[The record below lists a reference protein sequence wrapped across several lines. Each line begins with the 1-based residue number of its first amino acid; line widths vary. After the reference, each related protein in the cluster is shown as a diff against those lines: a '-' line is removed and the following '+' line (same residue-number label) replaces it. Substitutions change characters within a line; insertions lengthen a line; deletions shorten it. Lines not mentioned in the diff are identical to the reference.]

1 MNVPHGQDPVDAL
14 LHEARL
20 DPAEAAA
27 LADLLHA
34 VDRGAGRL
42 PAGTPG
48 EFAALAAF
56 RNAHRETATQPLGA
70 FAMYRNRTRAALL
83 TAKTAAAALV
93 LVSAGG
99 VAVAATT
106 GTIPTPLTSPS
117 HPAHPVTPK
126 PSDDA
131 ADHDANDDNG
141 AADPASHDAT
151 DNHGGLR
158 DTCADV
164 ASGKFTDPTAAASN
178 KDYRKLVI
186 AAGGQ
191 DKVTAFCAAL
201 PATDGQGEDHGNSAN
216 APGHDPNGP
225 GNSENA
231 PGHDPSGPG
240 NSENAP
246 GHNKGKGNSQNEDSS
261 GPGNSENAPGHNKSG
276 KGNSANAPG
285 HDPSGPGNSENAPG
299 HNKSGS
305 DNSGQGQSGDDQGE
319 DSGNSGHGNSGH
331 GGGND

>member
-1 MNVPHGQDPVDAL
+1 MNVPYRQDPVDAL

-20 DPAEAAA
+20 DPAEATA

-34 VDRGAGRL
+34 AAPGAERL

-48 EFAALAAF
+48 EYAALAAF
-56 RNAHRETATQPLGA
+56 RNAHRETATHPLGA

-106 GTIPTPLTSPS
+106 GTIPTPLTGSS
-117 HPAHPVTPK
+117 HPAPSVTPK
-126 PSDDA
+126 ATDDA
-131 ADHDANDDNG
+131 NESDGTDENGTDDNG
-141 AADPASHDAT
+141 TDPTTQD
-151 DNHGGLR
+151 DNGDNGALR
-158 DTCADV
+158 GTCTAFS
-164 ASGKFTDPTAAASN
+164 AGAFGDPTAAATN
-178 KDYRKLVI
+178 TAFRQLVI

-191 DKVTAFCAAL
+191 DKVAAFCAAL
-201 PATDGQGEDHGNSAN
+201 PAANNDGQGANHGNSAN

-231 PGHDPSGPG
+231 PGHDPNGPG

-246 GHNKGKGNSQNEDSS
+246 GHNKVAQT
-261 GPGNSENAPGHNKSG
+261 H
-276 KGNSANAPG
+276 GNSANAPG
-285 HDPSGPGNSENAPG
+285 HNKGGNAGHGNSANAPG
-299 HNKSGS
+299 HNK
-305 DNSGQGQSGDDQGE
+305 
-319 DSGNSGHGNSGH
+319 
-331 GGGND
+331 GGNGNGNGSADQNNG